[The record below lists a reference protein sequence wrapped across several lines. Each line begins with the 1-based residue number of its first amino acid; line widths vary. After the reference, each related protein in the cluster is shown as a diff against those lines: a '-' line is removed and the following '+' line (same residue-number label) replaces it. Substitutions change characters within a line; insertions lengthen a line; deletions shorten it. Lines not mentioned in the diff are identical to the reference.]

1 MEDGPPGELTT
12 SERLELL
19 RRYEASWKN
28 IKWNEDNTQAFTHS
42 VRDFGDSNP
51 GKLYGNVWAHSREL
65 ERDAIDFVQ
74 LPSRLRRIPMRQWTL
89 RFDFSVQNFGMDP
102 CQDLLVMI
110 ETGSQKYVQ

>member
-1 MEDGPPGELTT
+1 MEDGPLGELTT

-28 IKWNEDNTQAFTHS
+28 IEWNEDNTQAFTHS
-42 VRDFGDSNP
+42 VRDRNP
-51 GKLYGNVWAHSREL
+51 GKLYGNVWAHRREL